1 MKSILR
7 VTFLFL
13 WIGTT
18 CSFSQKN
25 SQLVKEITVYFE
37 SASSVI
43 SKAEAIKM
51 AEAIQ
56 SLTDSHL
63 YSIELTAHT
72 DSEGS
77 STYNDNLSAQRAKS
91 VADFLVNKGFFSRKI
106 SFVAQG
112 EHQPIAENE
121 TDSGKAQNRRVT
133 VKIQKKFDDKLSV
146 GGFTIEEK
154 YYTFSA
160 ENQQKI
166 EHPSG
171 TVIDIPENAF
181 VDKNG
186 NPITGD
192 VRVSYIE
199 YRDPVDFIL
208 GNIPMDYHQD
218 GEKFVFNSG
227 GMFKI
232 KATHQGEEVF
242 LGKDKNI
249 NLDFPLTENLPD
261 LNFYFFDEKTNKW
274 IEKSKNI
281 TANVEQ
287 TVFVNLAQFYQM
299 QPIAFDSISVTN
311 RSSNLDKTCY
321 QISQSLKMGKLFATS
336 TDSLYTKINLV
347 EREMEPYNL
356 TRKKTVEYQIS
367 TAKKAKKTHLIHLKS
382 YDVKCTLST
391 NDDATIKFVSKTNS
405 YLGKLN
411 DIHWISN
418 KSSEKY
424 NLKTVSLIGIK
435 KLDDNLY
442 TITIKD
448 SLGEQQLDSLRVANL
463 DEQKKIIV
471 TNISSQINNRQIQYK
486 KREESVK
493 KQDLILGKKKRELS
507 RIKKVKYSTRD
518 SIMRINYVV
527 DRFWDF
533 NKPLMT
539 PEEIKMTK
547 EDWIDYFDQ
556 NKELM
561 LKRYAEYEDKEVL
574 QCLERVKE
582 MERAQKNRVAIN
594 SVDTSVRQRLSIS
607 SFGIYNCDQ
616 IQRLFEPLIVYVDYS
631 DQQNNKIIPIF
642 IYIIDEKINGLLKY
656 DGYMGYS
663 PNRFAYSP
671 KSKTTLLAFDADGNA
686 YIYSKEKMKQ
696 LDTNKTRHLF
706 VLEKIND
713 ISNKDELAALLN

>member
-7 VTFLFL
+7 MILLFL
-13 WIGTT
+13 WIGTA
-18 CSFSQKN
+18 SSVSQN
-25 SQLVKEITVYFE
+25 NPQLVKEITVYFE
-37 SASSVI
+37 SASSTI

-51 AEAIQ
+51 EEAVQ
-56 SLTDSHL
+56 SLTDSHQ
-63 YSIELTAHT
+63 YSIELSAHT

-77 STYNDNLSAQRAKS
+77 SVYNDNLSAQRAKS
-91 VADFLVNKGFFSRKI
+91 VADFFVNNGFFSRKI

-121 TDSGKAQNRRVT
+121 TDLGKAQNRRVT
-133 VKIQKKFDDKLSV
+133 LKILKKFDDKLSV
-146 GGFTIEEK
+146 GGFTIKEN
-154 YYTFSA
+154 TFTFLA
-160 ENQQKI
+160 ENPQKLDY
-166 EHPSG
+166 PSG
-171 TVIDIPENAF
+171 TVIEIPENAF

-186 NPITGD
+186 NTVTGN
-192 VRVSYIE
+192 VQVSYIE

-232 KATHQGEEVF
+232 KATHNGEEVF

-261 LNFYFFDEKTNKW
+261 LNFYFFDETTNKW
-274 IEKSKNI
+274 IEKTKNI

-287 TVFVNLAQFYQM
+287 TLFVDLAQFYQT
-299 QPIAFDSISVTN
+299 QQTAFDSISVNN
-311 RSSNLDKTCY
+311 RRSNFDKTCY
-321 QISQSLKMGKLFATS
+321 QISQNLKMGKLFATS
-336 TDSLYTKINLV
+336 TDSLYTKMNLV
-347 EREMEPYNL
+347 ERHMEPYNL

-367 TAKKAKKTHLIHLKS
+367 KAKKSKKTHLIHLKS
-382 YDVKCTLST
+382 YDVKCKLSI

-411 DIHWISN
+411 DIHWIAN

-424 NLKTVSLIGIK
+424 NLKSVSLIGIK

-448 SLGEQQLDSLRVANL
+448 SLREQQLDSLRVANL

-493 KQDLILGKKKRELS
+493 KQDMILVKKKRELS
-507 RIKKVKYSTRD
+507 RIKKVRYSTRD
-518 SIMRINYVV
+518 SIMQINYVV
-527 DRFWDF
+527 ERFWDF

-539 PEEIKMTK
+539 PEEMKMTK
-547 EDWIDYFDQ
+547 EDWVDYFDQ
-556 NKELM
+556 NKESM
-561 LKRYAEYEDKEVL
+561 LKRYAEYEDKEVQ

-582 MERAQKNRVAIN
+582 MERAQKNRIAIN
-594 SVDTSVRQRLSIS
+594 NADNAVRQRLSIS

-616 IQRLFEPLIVYVDYS
+616 IQRLFEPLIVNVDYS
-631 DQQNNKIIPIF
+631 DEDKNAIIPIF
-642 IYIIDEKINGLLKY
+642 IYIIDKKINGILKY
-656 DGYMGYS
+656 DGYMGFS

-671 KSKTTLLAFDADGNA
+671 KSETTLLAFDADGNV
-686 YIYSKEKMKQ
+686 YVYNKEKMKQ
-696 LDTNKTRHLF
+696 LDTTQASHHF
-706 VLEKIND
+706 VLEKISDVN
-713 ISNKDELAALLN
+713 NKEQLTAFLN